1 MEDSKNNLTTK
12 FPVVLVE
19 NEFNSTEEQL
29 AEHLNRLTTIVPIVV
44 PILFTLVIV
53 IGFIG
58 NLLVVLVVLLNKT
71 MRNTTN
77 ILIFN
82 LAVRRKCLELVQNIR
97 GERERLFGSRER
109 EGKLKIT
116 FPFYGKGTGIRKLLG
131 EGKGNLRL
139 VIPGIPGNPGNHI
152 KSKIKFKIIFMP

>member
-1 MEDSKNNLTTK
+1 MATNPGPAKLLLAFDYAVQKRFEEISEIILKYIYKKSEMQINLRRNLTTK

-82 LAVRRKCLELVQNIR
+82 LAVRRKCLELVQN
-97 GERERLFGSRER
+97 
-109 EGKLKIT
+109 
-116 FPFYGKGTGIRKLLG
+116 
-131 EGKGNLRL
+131 
-139 VIPGIPGNPGNHI
+139 
-152 KSKIKFKIIFMP
+152 M